1 MPVVKI
7 DSDSYLLQV
16 KSKNKGKYTYEKT
29 AIKGIYIKKRIK
41 KKSPTNRNI
50 TYKIAFNL
58 TYAAEIDA
66 VAKSEGSANGG
77 NWIKKK
83 IIDIID
89 KLNSP
94 FWDKEPM

>member
-29 AIKGIYIKKRIK
+29 AIKGIYIKKRIGK
-41 KKSPTNRNI
+41 KTPTNRNI
-50 TYKIAFNL
+50 VYKMSFSLA
-58 TYAAEIDA
+58 YAVEIDA
-66 VAKSEGSANGG
+66 VAKKAGTNGAR
-77 NWIKKK
+77 WIKKK